1 MAYQKTACLPIP
13 FIAKS
18 PGVLYGNGLLQ
29 DTKQYS
35 QWFYFPAIEISS
47 KAMISNLNYPP
58 VVTKSATQS
67 KPLTAFPN

>member
-47 KAMISNLNYPP
+47 KAMISNLNYPLSSHKISN
-58 VVTKSATQS
+58 TIQASNCIS
-67 KPLTAFPN
+67 E